1 MIEQHPHF
9 EKMYQVS
16 TLNALLLGYTRKVVS
31 VQELLENGDTGLGT
45 FENVDGEMIMV
56 DGHCYRAANNG
67 TVTEMPPEKG
77 VPFASVSFLKGSR
90 KFELDPVENID
101 AL

>member
-1 MIEQHPHF
+1 MIEQHPYF

-45 FENVDGEMIMV
+45 FENVDGEMILV
-56 DGHCYRAANNG
+56 DGHCYRAD
-67 TVTEMPPEKG
+67 
-77 VPFASVSFLKGSR
+77 R
-90 KFELDPVENID
+90 R
-101 AL
+101 